1 MENNLE
7 NRIKNTHILG
17 KIALY
22 ALFGALWSFAQVGYS
37 FALLTWFTFIPYLYM
52 IKYENYKDG
61 VIYSLIFGFTAYM
74 VHFWWMPL
82 SLAPVLFM
90 NSNSFIFK
98 ALSLIISWLINIGI
112 CSYHGLMYVAGF
124 LIARYIA
131 KRNIRLFYF
140 YVPVVFTV
148 LDVFFPKLWYDQI
161 GYSQY
166 IFFHFSQIADLLG
179 VPLITF
185 IVFSSNSACIILIE
199 AYLYKKNIK
208 RSALLFLTVICVI
221 ILSSIYGIL
230 RCNYIKN
237 LYNDSPESIIGVVQG
252 NYSGIDKLDETRS
265 DEMINAYNELS
276 ISLIDQ
282 KPVLIVWPETAV
294 TKIYDVKVKNYDGI
308 KKFSGSSLL
317 TGINLID
324 YKDNGDYDV
333 YNSLV
338 LISSNKKYVD
348 SYSKIK
354 LLPFAERMPLGL
366 NSILNF
372 LGYKEFS
379 SGKENKILKINNFKI
394 VPNICYEAIIPDF
407 VRKSLNIKG
416 EESNIII
423 NVTNDS
429 WYGNTIEPKMHLM
442 LARFRA
448 IENRKTLIR
457 ATCTG
462 YSAIIL
468 PTGDII
474 YQSELFKKDYIARQ
488 VPLLED
494 VTFYRKWGWFFK
506 WLLMLFLLGTLITVS
521 YRKIKFKNDKA
532 KIISRRV
539 YENNLRK
546 LWYE

>member
-1 MENNLE
+1 
-7 NRIKNTHILG
+7 
-17 KIALY
+17 
-22 ALFGALWSFAQVGYS
+22 
-37 FALLTWFTFIPYLYM
+37 
-52 IKYENYKDG
+52 
-61 VIYSLIFGFTAYM
+61 
-74 VHFWWMPL
+74 
-82 SLAPVLFM
+82 
-90 NSNSFIFK
+90 
-98 ALSLIISWLINIGI
+98 
-112 CSYHGLMYVAGF
+112 
-124 LIARYIA
+124 
-131 KRNIRLFYF
+131 
-140 YVPVVFTV
+140 
-148 LDVFFPKLWYDQI
+148 
-161 GYSQY
+161 
-166 IFFHFSQIADLLG
+166 
-179 VPLITF
+179 
-185 IVFSSNSACIILIE
+185 
-199 AYLYKKNIK
+199 
-208 RSALLFLTVICVI
+208 VICVI